1 MSSTMG
7 IPIRDQRFYSIKI
20 ATQVGRIS
28 RGQAA
33 NWAKSGY
40 LVPSILYSTDRR
52 PYTYLYSFSDLVALR
67 VIWILR
73 YQYRMPLANAKIAA
87 DHIRATPDIPWSAM
101 RIWIEDRRV
110 VLAEPDGADGAVI
123 ELAEIA
129 AVVKQEADKLW
140 YRSPDDYGKVERKR
154 NVMHG
159 ALVVKGTRIP
169 VSTVVALVNAGWD
182 IERIRRGYPTLHPED
197 IQGVMRYVEE
207 HQQVA

>member
-1 MSSTMG
+1 M
-7 IPIRDQRFYSIKI
+7 RDQRFFSIKI
-20 ATQVGRIS
+20 AIVVGRIT

-33 NWAKSGY
+33 SWAKSGY
-40 LVPSILYSTDRR
+40 FVPSILYSTDRR
-52 PYTYLYSFSDLVALR
+52 PYSFLYSFSDLVALR

-73 YQYRMPLANAKIAA
+73 NQFRMSLADARIAA
-87 DHIRATPDIPWSAM
+87 DQIRTTTDIPWSEM
-101 RIWIEDRRV
+101 RLWVNDRRV
-110 VLAEPDGADGAVI
+110 FLSEPDGEKVAVI
-123 ELAEIA
+123 ELDSVA
-129 AVVKQEADKLW
+129 ATVKDEADKLW
-140 YRSPDDYGKVERKR
+140 FRSPDDYGKVERKR

-182 IERIRRGYPTLHPED
+182 VERIRRGYPTLHPED